1 MAATLAAPGRF
12 GSAWLPWLPVGAG
25 LLLLYVP
32 VFYDFARGPWQ
43 LEEYAHGPVILAVIV
58 WLLWRKRAALV
69 AAPPGTDAQ
78 AAGLALLVCG
88 LFFYVAGRA
97 LDITIFEAGAL
108 IPLLAGV
115 VLAMRGWQALR
126 ELGFPILFVAFMVP
140 LPGILVDA
148 LTGPLKEQV
157 SLIVEHVLYA
167 AGYPVARNGVTLTVG
182 QYQLLVA
189 DACSGLGSMFSLG
202 ALGLLYL
209 YLARHPSR
217 LHNALMIASTVPI
230 AFAANVIRVLVL
242 VLITYHLG
250 DEAGHRFLHG
260 AAGMLLFIAAFL
272 MFIALDAILL
282 RVRPGST
289 ACRST

>member
-12 GSAWLPWLPVGAG
+12 GAAWLSWLPVAAG

-32 VFYDFARGPWQ
+32 VFYDFARGHWQ
-43 LEEYAHGPVILAVIV
+43 SEEHAHGPVILAVV
-58 WLLWRKRAALV
+58 LWLLWRRRGALLA
-69 AAPPGTDAQ
+69 AAPDRAP
-78 AAGLALLVCG
+78 AAGLAVLLVG
-88 LFFYVAGRA
+88 LFFYVIGRA

-108 IPLLAGV
+108 APLLAGI
-115 VLAMRGWQALR
+115 VLAMRGWPALR
-126 ELGFPILFVAFMVP
+126 ALWFPIVFIAFAVP
-140 LPGILVDA
+140 LPGMLVDA

-157 SLIVEHVLYA
+157 SDIVERVLYA

-189 DACSGLGSMFSLG
+189 DACSGLGSMFSLA

-209 YLARHPSR
+209 YLARHKSA
-217 LHNALMIASTVPI
+217 LHNVLMLASTVPI
-230 AFAANVIRVLVL
+230 AFVANVIRVLVL

-250 DEAGHRFLHG
+250 DEAGQRFLHG
-260 AAGMLLFIAAFL
+260 AAGMLLFVSAFL
-272 MFIALDAILL
+272 MFIALDGLLL
-282 RVRPGST
+282 RVHPKGS